1 MPKVNVPTESQL
13 RILISGDAA
22 DVIAKLEET
31 TGKLIERAVVECDGD
46 HRALFTYVGNIWN
59 AYVLEMTYARRG

>member
-1 MPKVNVPTESQL
+1 MPKIDIPDESTL
-13 RILISGDAA
+13 RIAINADAA

-31 TGKLIERAVVECDGD
+31 TGKLIEKACMECSGD
-46 HRALFTYVGNIWN
+46 YRALFVYARAIWN

>member
-1 MPKVNVPTESQL
+1 MVNIPTESQL

-31 TGKLIERAVVECDGD
+31 TGKLIERAVVECNGD
-46 HRALFTYVGNIWN
+46 HRAKVQSGQGDGRT
-59 AYVLEMTYARRG
+59 AQVLGRR

>member
-1 MPKVNVPTESQL
+1 MPKVEIPDESTL
-13 RILISGDAA
+13 RTVFRDSAA

-31 TGKLIERAVVECDGD
+31 TGRLIERACKECNGD
-46 HRALFTYVGNIWN
+46 HRALFTYVRNIWN

>member
-1 MPKVNVPTESQL
+1 MVNIPTESQL
-13 RILISGDAA
+13 RIVISGDAA

-31 TGKLIERAVVECDGD
+31 TGKLIERAVVECNGD
-46 HRALFTYVGNIWN
+46 HRALFTYVRNIWS